1 MSQWN
6 NALSGRAKTTK
17 ILIGIN
23 VLVYLAQ
30 LASGDGVT
38 LLLAL
43 STESVFFTPWTMITS
58 GFAHSGFLHLAI
70 NMYSLWIFGEALEEF
85 LGTKKFLWLY
95 LLSILGGSVAYLLFS
110 QGWVVGASGGVFG
123 LMGAYFI
130 VMRAMGF
137 RVALSP
143 GTTQTES
150 ASYFQRVDMPKPIM
164 ARPKPI
170 SRFQFLKLRAGSTVS
185 NTLPSGR
192 YWFEM

>member
-38 LLLAL
+38 ALLAL
-43 STESVFFTPWTMITS
+43 SSESVFFSPWTMITS
-58 GFAHSGFLHLAI
+58 GFAHASWLHLAI

-85 LGTKKFLWLY
+85 LGSKKFLSLY

-110 QGWVVGASGGVFG
+110 QGLVVGASGGVFG

-137 RVALSP
+137 RSSQMLVLIGLNIFIGFTNPSTAITAHL
-143 GTTQTES
+143 GGL
-150 ASYFQRVDMPKPIM
+150 A
-164 ARPKPI
+164 
-170 SRFQFLKLRAGSTVS
+170 AGSAIAWYYAK
-185 NTLPSGR
+185 GKR
-192 YWFEM
+192 